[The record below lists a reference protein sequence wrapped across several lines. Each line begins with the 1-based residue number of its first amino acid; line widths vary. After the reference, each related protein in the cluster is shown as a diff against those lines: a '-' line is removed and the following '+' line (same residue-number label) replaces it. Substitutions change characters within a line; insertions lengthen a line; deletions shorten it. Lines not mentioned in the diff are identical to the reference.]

1 MFSVGKSIPGE
12 RWRIGLVTEIENHEV
27 VEKAQLAKAASRQ
40 LARLNS
46 KQRRTIL
53 HAMADALLAA
63 ESEVLAANEKDV
75 ARVKAAGVANSF
87 IDRLMLNPS
96 RIADMAN
103 GLKQVA
109 ALPDTLGEVVRA
121 WRLPNGL
128 DMAQVRVPLGVVAV
142 IYEGRP
148 NVTADVI
155 GLCIKTGN
163 AAVLRGSSDAIE
175 SNKVIAG
182 VMAQAAEKAGMPPGA
197 IQLIHDTD
205 RSSARQLMRLNGLI
219 DCLIPRGG
227 KGLIQT
233 AVQNATVP
241 VIETGIGVCHVYVDK
256 DADLDKA
263 LPIVINAKVQRPS
276 VCNAM
281 ETLLV
286 HRDVADKFLPLVG
299 TALGKYDVKL
309 IGCPH
314 TCSVLPQATPATEE
328 DWYTEYLDL
337 ILSIRV
343 VDNAAEAIEHIEK
356 YGSHHSDAI
365 VTENYSTA
373 RLFTSEVDS
382 AAVYVNASTRFTDGF
397 EFGFGAEI
405 GISTQKLHARGPM
418 GLVELTTTK
427 YIVQGDGQIR
437 G

>member
-1 MFSVGKSIPGE
+1 
-12 RWRIGLVTEIENHEV
+12 LVTDIENHEV
-27 VEKAQLAKAASRQ
+27 VEKARRAKEAARQ

-46 KQRRTIL
+46 KERQTLL

-63 ESEVLAANEKDV
+63 ESETLAANEKDV
-75 ARVKAAGVANSF
+75 ARVKASGTASAF
-87 IDRLMLNPS
+87 IDRLMLTPK
-96 RIADMAN
+96 RIADMAA
-103 GLKQVA
+103 GLRQVA

-121 WRLPNGL
+121 WRLANGL

-182 VMAQAAEKAGMPPGA
+182 VMAEAAEKAGMPSGA

-227 KGLIQT
+227 KGLIQA

-241 VIETGIGVCHVYVDK
+241 VIETGIGVCHVYVDA

-286 HRDVADKFLPLVG
+286 HKDVADKFLPAAG
-299 TALGKYDVKL
+299 SALAEHGVKL
-309 IGCPH
+309 IGCPR
-314 TCSVLPQATPATEE
+314 TCSVLPAAQPATED
-328 DWYTEYLDL
+328 DWYAEYLDL

-343 VDNAAEAIEHIEK
+343 VDSAAEAIEHIGK

-365 VTENYSTA
+365 ITENYSIA
-373 RLFTSEVDS
+373 RRFTSEVDS

-418 GLVELTTTK
+418 GLTELTTTK
-427 YIVQGDGQIR
+427 YIVQGDGQVR

>member
-1 MFSVGKSIPGE
+1 
-12 RWRIGLVTEIENHEV
+12 LVTEIENHEV
-27 VEKAQLAKAASRQ
+27 IEKAKLAKAASRQ

-46 KQRRTIL
+46 KERRAIL
-53 HAMADALLAA
+53 FAMADSLLAA
-63 ESEVLAANEKDV
+63 EAEVLKANQQDV
-75 ARVKAAGVANSF
+75 ERVKAAGVATSF
-87 IDRLMLNPS
+87 IDRLMLTPS

-163 AAVLRGSSDAIE
+163 ATVLRGSSDAIE
-175 SNKVIAG
+175 SNKVIAS
-182 VMAQAAEKAGMPPGA
+182 VMAQAAECAGMPIGA

-205 RSSARQLMRLNGLI
+205 RASARQLMRLNGLI

-227 KGLIQT
+227 KGLIQA

-241 VIETGIGVCHVYVDK
+241 VVETGIGICHVYVDA
-256 DADLDKA
+256 DADLTKA
-263 LPIVINAKVQRPS
+263 LPIIINAKVQRPS

-286 HRDVADKFLPLVG
+286 HKDVAETFLPLAG
-299 TALGKYDVKL
+299 AALAEHGVKL
-309 IGCPH
+309 IGCPRA
-314 TCSVLPQATPATEE
+314 CSILPQAIPATEE
-328 DWYTEYLDL
+328 DWATEYLDL

-343 VDNAAEAIEHIEK
+343 VDNVAEAIDHIEK

-365 VTENYSTA
+365 VTENYSAARQFTA
-373 RLFTSEVDS
+373 EVDS

-418 GLVELTTTK
+418 GLAELMTTK
-427 YIVQGDGQIR
+427 YVVQGDGQIR